1 MAFKTQ
7 DDGGDDV
14 MGEINVTPLVDVM
27 LVLLVVFIVTAPLLT
42 QAVHVNLPKTAETA
56 APEEKEAVYIS
67 VDSKGKVFIDKTEIA
82 LELFEKELLARKAAD
97 PEIALNLNADDAVQ
111 YGTVAKV
118 MSSIERSGI
127 TKLSVLTLPSK

>member
-1 MAFKTQ
+1 MAFNTK

-42 QAVHVNLPKTAETA
+42 NAIHVNLPETAETA
-56 APEEKEAVYIS
+56 PPEEKEAVYVS
-67 VDSKGKVFIDKTEIA
+67 VDAQGKVFIDKTEIPLA
-82 LELFEKELLARKAAD
+82 SFENELKTRKAAD

-111 YGTVAKV
+111 YGIVAKV
-118 MSSIERSGI
+118 MSSIERAGI
-127 TKLSVLTLPSK
+127 AKLSVLTIAK